1 MIQRKQTVFLL
12 LAVILYLVTLS
23 MPVACV
29 VSQGLTTGRVYCML
43 WLDQAGAAHFQCW
56 PLFAIL
62 LLSAAVACY
71 TIFIYKNRLRQAL
84 LCLVSM
90 MLSLLWYVALIV
102 VSKTLAPDAAE
113 FQLAWPAVL
122 PAVSVILTFM
132 ARKGILAD
140 EKLVRAADRLR

>member
-12 LAVILYLVTLS
+12 LAVILYLITLS
-23 MPVACV
+23 MPVASV
-29 VSQGLTTGRVYCML
+29 VAQGLTTGRVYAML
-43 WLDQAGAAHFQCW
+43 WLDQMGAAHFSTW

-62 LLSAAVACY
+62 LLSASIACY
-71 TIFIYKNRLRQAL
+71 TIFIFKTRLRQAT

-90 MLSLLWYVALIV
+90 LLSLIWYVALIV
-102 VSKTLAPDAAE
+102 VSKSMAPDAVD
-113 FQLAWPAVL
+113 FQLQWPAAL

-132 ARKGILAD
+132 ARKAILAD